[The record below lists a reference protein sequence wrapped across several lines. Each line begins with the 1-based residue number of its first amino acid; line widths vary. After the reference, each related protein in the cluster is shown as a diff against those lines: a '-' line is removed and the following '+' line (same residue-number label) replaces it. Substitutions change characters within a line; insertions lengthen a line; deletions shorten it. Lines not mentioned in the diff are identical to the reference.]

1 MKLSPAQIE
10 QFRRRGYVVVPG
22 FFNAQETAALQADIA
37 RLKRNGFLRN
47 VATAGDGKTP
57 TNEKVNLQLC
67 PANFYSTLIRA
78 LPFAP
83 KVIAAVTK
91 LIGPEITL
99 HLDQIFLKPGRT
111 GMGTAWHQDN
121 AYFKIPKPLRGTAM
135 WIAIHDATVANGT
148 LRVVPN
154 AWETLLPHER
164 DGNSDHHIR
173 CQPDESKA
181 ETVEL
186 KAGGVIFFCYGTP
199 HSTGDNQTDANARRP
214 RLPFSVRGPDRRG
227 VLFDRT
233 HRQSAPAA
241 HRPAR
246 DRWRRGIW
254 RRHRRDVGSRSRPC
268 RRSGEKLSAKTMG
281 RAGL

>member
-10 QFRRRGYVVVPG
+10 QFRRRGYVAVPG
-22 FFNAQETAALQADIA
+22 FFNAAETAALQADIA

-47 VATAGDGKTP
+47 VATDGDGKT
-57 TNEKVNLQLC
+57 TSGTKQNLQLC

-78 LPFAP
+78 VPFAP
-83 KVIAAVTK
+83 KVIDAVTR
-91 LIGPEITL
+91 LIGGPDITL

-135 WIAIHDATVANGT
+135 WIAIHDATAANGT

-164 DGNSDHHIR
+164 DGNSDHHIK
-173 CQPDESKA
+173 CAPDEAKA

-199 HSTGDNQTDANARRP
+199 HCTGDNTTDAERAGLAYHFLCHDQTDEAFYTTGRIGNPRP
-214 RLPFSVRGPDRRG
+214 RLTG
-227 VLFDRT
+227 
-233 HRQSAPAA
+233 
-241 HRPAR
+241 AR
-246 DRWRRGIW
+246 ATGGREEY
-254 RRHRRDVGSRSRPC
+254 GSTIA
-268 RRSGEKLSAKTMG
+268 GTWDAEVAQANAKP
-281 RAGL
+281 

>member
-1 MKLSPAQIE
+1 MKLSPAQVE
-10 QFRRRGYVVVPG
+10 QFRRKGYVAVPG
-22 FFNAQETAALQADIA
+22 FFNAQETAALQADIT

-47 VATAGDGKTP
+47 VATDGDGKTSSN
-57 TNEKVNLQLC
+57 TKQNLQLC

-91 LIGPEITL
+91 LIGPEVTL
-99 HLDQIFLKPGRT
+99 HLDQIFLKPGKT

-164 DGNSDHHIR
+164 DGNSDHHIL
-173 CQPDESKA
+173 CKPDESKA

-199 HSTGDNQTDANARRP
+199 HSTGDNNTDAERAGLAYHFLCEDQTDEAFYSTGRIGNPRP
-214 RLPFSVRGPDRRG
+214 RLTGPRATGGLEEYGG
-227 VLFDRT
+227 VIAGTWETEVTRAA
-233 HRQSAPAA
+233 APQ
-241 HRPAR
+241 
-246 DRWRRGIW
+246 
-254 RRHRRDVGSRSRPC
+254 
-268 RRSGEKLSAKTMG
+268 KN
-281 RAGL
+281 

>member
-1 MKLSPAQIE
+1 MGPAVTSMKLSPTQIE

-22 FFNAQETAALQADIA
+22 FFDAQETAALQADIA
-37 RLKRNGFLRN
+37 RLQRNGFLRN

-57 TNEKVNLQLC
+57 TSEKVNLQLC
-67 PANFYSTLIRA
+67 PANFYSMLIRA

-154 AWETLLPHER
+154 SWETLLPHRR
-164 DGNSDHHIR
+164 DGNSDHHIK
-173 CQPDESKA
+173 CQPDESQA

-199 HSTGDNQTDANARRP
+199 HSTGDNQTDHERAGLAFHFLCEDQTDDAFYSTGRIGNPRP
-214 RLPFSVRGPDRRG
+214 RLTGPRATGGLEEYGG
-227 VLFDRT
+227 VIAGTWETEVARAA
-233 HRQSAPAA
+233 AP
-241 HRPAR
+241 R
-246 DRWRRGIW
+246 
-254 RRHRRDVGSRSRPC
+254 
-268 RRSGEKLSAKTMG
+268 KN
-281 RAGL
+281 

>member
-1 MKLSPAQIE
+1 MKLSSTQIE
-10 QFRRRGYVVVPG
+10 QFRRRGYVAVPG
-22 FFNAQETAALQADIA
+22 FFDARETAALQADIA

-57 TNEKVNLQLC
+57 SREKVNLQLC

-83 KVIAAVTK
+83 KVLDAVTG
-91 LIGPEITL
+91 LLGPEITL

-121 AYFKIPKPLRGTAM
+121 AYFKIPQPLRGTAM

-148 LRVVPN
+148 LRVVPD
-154 AWETLLPHER
+154 AWETPLPHAR
-164 DGNSDHHIR
+164 DGNSDHHIK

-199 HSTGDNQTDANARRP
+199 HATGDNQTDAERAGLAYHFLCDDQTDDAFYSTGRIGNPRP
-214 RLPFSVRGPDRRG
+214 RLTGPRATGGLEEYGAVIAGTWDAEVAR
-227 VLFDRT
+227 
-233 HRQSAPAA
+233 AA
-241 HRPAR
+241 GFKA
-246 DRWRRGIW
+246 
-254 RRHRRDVGSRSRPC
+254 
-268 RRSGEKLSAKTMG
+268 
-281 RAGL
+281 